1 MFLSNWKMSSSSE
14 KVKEVVYLGC
24 CLPRENS
31 TMWLARYI
39 QSAFL
44 IDFCFNHSSRLT
56 FSIEIRMSSEIGEIF
71 QSKTNLLDWKIFQS
85 VERLKF
91 SIFGIKRV
99 TSSIV
104 FASISTSSIVFASI
118 VSSSMVY
125 RLRVYHLW
133 SIVSSSMIYRLL
145 VYGLSSQRL
154 SSNASAWQT
163 FFKIQG
169 CLYCMVFSRD
179 RIQTVY
185 PTWKQVRRKLDAC
198 K

>member
-99 TSSIV
+99 GVRHIV
-104 FASISTSSIVFASI
+104 AIDIYI
-118 VSSSMVY
+118 Y
-125 RLRVYHLW
+125 
-133 SIVSSSMIYRLL
+133 IYRHIIQLN
-145 VYGLSSQRL
+145 VRHVQHTFTFYSGLFTYPG
-154 SSNASAWQT
+154 AWLHYILKYEAILQA
-163 FFKIQG
+163 F
-169 CLYCMVFSRD
+169 
-179 RIQTVY
+179 
-185 PTWKQVRRKLDAC
+185 VRSMHVGIKNVSE
-198 K
+198 KTYHN